1 MWGEFGD
8 LSVSGLAG
16 FISGF
21 LVCIPVGPIN
31 VAIINEGARRGF
43 LWSVMLG
50 FGAMVMD
57 TIYCGIAFAGF
68 SSLFSGSGVRA
79 IMELLSFI
87 LMFYLG
93 LRYLFATDIPEHTA
107 TVDAVEHKFHPHTA
121 FWTGF
126 VRVLGNPAILLFW
139 FTLSATFLAHNWI
152 TDEITSK
159 VTCGAGSL
167 VGGMTWFFLLSWVVA
182 KGRHKLSKRNL
193 LMMSQVSGL
202 SLIIAAFFIAA
213 RLARLIGENEGVL
226 NFGN

>member
-1 MWGEFGD
+1 MGDWGD
-8 LSVSGLAG
+8 LSVSAFAG

-31 VAIINEGARRGF
+31 VAIVNEGARRGF

-57 TIYCGIAFAGF
+57 TIYCAIAFAGF
-68 SSLFSGSGVRA
+68 SSFFSGQGVRA
-79 IMELLSFI
+79 MMELLSFI

-93 LRYLFATDIPEHTA
+93 FRYLFAKDIPEHTA

-121 FWTGF
+121 FWIGF

-152 TDEITSK
+152 SENNTSK
-159 VTCGAGSL
+159 VLCGAGSL
-167 VGGMTWFFLLSWVVA
+167 VGGMTWFLLLSWVVA
-182 KGRHKLSKRNL
+182 RGRHKLSKRSL
-193 LMMSQVSGL
+193 LIMSQVSGL
-202 SLIIAAFFIAA
+202 SLIIAALFIAA
-213 RLARLIGENEGVL
+213 RLARLLGAN
-226 NFGN
+226 